1 MTSNV
6 QVARN
11 LGATFASDLVKQAKF
26 NTLRSVIRD
35 YIDSAEIM
43 YPIGFESCAIG
54 IQEFYNFIADQ
65 HFGKGGSMN
74 KLELISALKTEANIS
89 KAEAAKVVQIF
100 FDNMADAMA
109 KGERVEIRGLCSFF
123 VKDYKSYTGR
133 NPKTGEKVTIK
144 PKKLPFFKSG
154 KELKERVDY

>member
-54 IQEFYNFIADQ
+54 IQEFYNFIAEQ
-65 HFGKGGSMN
+65 KARKATYVVRVPVSLIRYLLGQRPLYYMGGPGNSP
-74 KLELISALKTEANIS
+74 
-89 KAEAAKVVQIF
+89 
-100 FDNMADAMA
+100 
-109 KGERVEIRGLCSFF
+109 GG
-123 VKDYKSYTGR
+123 
-133 NPKTGEKVTIK
+133 
-144 PKKLPFFKSG
+144 
-154 KELKERVDY
+154 